1 MTAIK
6 AIVFDK
12 DGTLHDTEKVFL
24 RAWKAAAIDC
34 GGIPDIE
41 DTVRDCTGIN
51 LTDTRVYWSKKY
63 PHIPFDAFLSYRQK
77 HFNAIVKDGVP
88 VKAGAYT
95 LLDYL
100 KAHGYKIGM
109 ATSTPYATVME
120 HLTRTEML
128 KYFDTVVTGDMVRH
142 GKPDPEIYLLA
153 AKRLDVEPAA
163 CIGVEDS
170 MSGVRAIHAA
180 GMKTVMIPDLIP
192 PTPEIENILWKK
204 CTSLIDIISI
214 LESIE

>member
-63 PHIPFDAFLSYRQK
+63 PHIPFDTFLSYRQK
-77 HFNAIVKDGVP
+77 HFNDIVKDGVP
-88 VKAGAYT
+88 VKAGAYA

-153 AKRLDVEPAA
+153 AKRLDVEPTA

>member
-88 VKAGAYT
+88 VKAGAYA
-95 LLDYL
+95 LLEYL

-153 AKRLDVEPAA
+153 AERLGVEPTA